1 MGGMEGWKSSAMD
14 CAEEEPKPEEVTFPL
29 LSLPNVV
36 IHHLAG
42 YLDPESTF
50 FLGATC
56 LSLGKIISKRVLA
69 RNAAIL
75 SDTIGGVATLAKDLV
90 QAATI
95 LISCGPESDQDK
107 WRLMLIHQ
115 ITTRFPSKEK
125 EYYVA
130 LDCPKCDIEKPEVQI
145 NSPSVQEKTGL
156 VGDEDHVV
164 NWTGFLLLVEVFKG
178 LSNCDLLPVAK
189 VKLATGLLRVAGYV
203 ALQTKPVQK
212 LTINEIH
219 CETAVDGAACTA
231 LLQRCETWNVDTFR
245 MTGNLGEPFWEGMAT
260 ATTIHPEEGGEK
272 ENLQSVRVTKK
283 VLKRGRREHVR
294 KVCQATKKAC
304 WNVYAGE
311 FTENKGK
318 GEKREEGWSIVE
330 RVLDTA

>member
-1 MGGMEGWKSSAMD
+1 MEGWKRSLMD
-14 CAEEEPKPEEVTFPL
+14 FADEEPKSEVTFPL

-42 YLDPESTF
+42 YLDPESTL

-69 RNAAIL
+69 RNAAIF
-75 SDTIGGVATLAKDLV
+75 SDTIGGVATLTRDLV

-95 LISCGPESDQDK
+95 LISCGPESDQDR

-115 ITTRFPSKEK
+115 ITARFPSIEK

-130 LDCPKCDIEKPEVQI
+130 LDCPKCDLEKPEVQI
-145 NSPSVQEKTGL
+145 NSPRVQESTGL

-164 NWTGFLLLVEVFKG
+164 NWAGFLLLVEVFNG
-178 LSNCDLLPVAK
+178 LSNCDPLPVAK
-189 VKLATGLLRVAGYV
+189 VKLETGMLRVAGYV
-203 ALQTKPVQK
+203 ARQTKPVQK
-212 LTINEIH
+212 LTIDEIH

-231 LLQRCETWNVDTFR
+231 LLQRCEKWHVGTFR

-260 ATTIHPEEGGEK
+260 ATTTDCEE
-272 ENLQSVRVTKK
+272 ENLQSVKVTKK
-283 VLKRGRREHVR
+283 VLRRGRRDHLR

-311 FTENKGK
+311 FTENKK
-318 GEKREEGWSIVE
+318 GGKREEGWKIVE
-330 RVLDTA
+330 RVLDAA